1 MTSASGL
8 ALSNE
13 QKRERLRI
21 LDAEGFGS
29 VRITTLDRAYLDA
42 RSLLDRRGSC
52 ADFFGG
58 QAAERVLEELVIG
71 LHEGR
76 IGNSSIGIRMS
87 GPFATFVDA
96 EEGISYRLFTRA
108 ELNTAGPFRKAKV
121 FPADPFVP
129 RVGSFEPN
137 TREARVLILL
147 HELAHLIQGA
157 ERKWLIPDD
166 GRSPQRSRQNTTAV
180 EAKCG
185 RQIRAM

>member
-1 MTSASGL
+1 MKLGL
-8 ALSNE
+8 HSFAIGL
-13 QKRERLRI
+13 LLI
-21 LDAEGFGS
+21 TAEGFGP
-29 VRITTLDRAYLDA
+29 VRIPTLDRAYLDA

-58 QAAERVLEELVIG
+58 QAAERVLEELVVG
-71 LHEGR
+71 LHEVR

-121 FPADPFVP
+121 FPSDPFVP
-129 RVGSFEPN
+129 QVGSFKPN

-147 HELAHLIQGA
+147 HELAHLIQSKDGT
-157 ERKWLIPDD
+157 WLIPDD
-166 GRSPQRSRQNTTAV
+166 GRNPQRSRQNTTDV

-185 RQIRAM
+185 RQIRAIAS